1 MKSQNTSPV
10 KHRHQRNREVITSR
24 FLPSPSTSIE
34 STEFHSPSSVIRKS
48 SIRSLD
54 EDNNNRRHRI
64 TEEKEK
70 DSVLRR
76 QLWPSSAKNN
86 NSGTLADHITEDR
99 IIEQNEKNKH
109 KHNNNNK
116 TSFNISQ
123 KSYRRFENNET
134 REIGGSA
141 RYTGKL
147 NSPSSSMKKL
157 NSNNCSVIVPGR
169 FSLDENAKLFKRNSS
184 LTSSVD
190 TESNDEGLVSP
201 ARKVVVEVPS
211 RLINDATLR
220 RARRGT
226 SDSNIGNLSGDS
238 LKTMM
243 KRTNSITGYKSS
255 KSQWAMSPGR
265 SEFSSPVK
273 AKGVEKLL
281 NFGFDLFKSKK
292 SSLGLNSPVGFG
304 NNEDVHKLRLFNNR
318 LIQWRYA
325 NAKSQVVNAN
335 ISHQAQRNL
344 IYVWDGLTKFRNSV
358 MKKKIQLAKEKLEMK
373 IAFILYYQLKLLEAW
388 GSMERQH
395 VSTITATKE
404 CLHSAVCRV
413 PLLEGAKVDVQFT
426 SIAIRLA
433 SDLTAS
439 IKPILTSFSPA
450 VDKTTAI
457 VSELAKV
464 VAQEK
469 QLLEEFYD
477 LLHTISVFEV

>member
-48 SIRSLD
+48 SIRSSD
-54 EDNNNRRHRI
+54 EDNNNNRRHRI
-64 TEEKEK
+64 TEEK

-86 NSGTLADHITEDR
+86 NSGTLADHIEDR

-147 NSPSSSMKKL
+147 TSPSSMKKL
-157 NSNNCSVIVPGR
+157 NSNNGSVIVPGR

-211 RLINDATLR
+211 RLMNDATLR

-304 NNEDVHKLRLFNNR
+304 NNEDVHKLRLFDNR
-318 LIQWRYA
+318 LIQWRYV

-335 ISHQAQRNL
+335 ISHQAQVH
-344 IYVWDGLTKFRNSV
+344 ISY
-358 MKKKIQLAKEKLEMK
+358 KL
-373 IAFILYYQLKLLEAW
+373 
-388 GSMERQH
+388 
-395 VSTITATKE
+395 
-404 CLHSAVCRV
+404 
-413 PLLEGAKVDVQFT
+413 
-426 SIAIRLA
+426 
-433 SDLTAS
+433 
-439 IKPILTSFSPA
+439 FS
-450 VDKTTAI
+450 
-457 VSELAKV
+457 
-464 VAQEK
+464 
-469 QLLEEFYD
+469 
-477 LLHTISVFEV
+477 